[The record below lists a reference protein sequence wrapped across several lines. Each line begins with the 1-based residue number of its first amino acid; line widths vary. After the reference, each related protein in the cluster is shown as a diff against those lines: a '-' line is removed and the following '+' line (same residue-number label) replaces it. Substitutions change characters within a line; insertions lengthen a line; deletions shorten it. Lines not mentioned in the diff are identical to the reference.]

1 MKYQLGLDMELT
13 FQNIQFLKKQHL
25 YELQY
30 TIKENHFAD
39 FVLLP

>member
-1 MKYQLGLDMELT
+1 MELT
-13 FQNIQFLKKQHL
+13 FENIQFLKKQHL
-25 YELQY
+25 YDLQY